1 MLSDDVNQHAALQQ
15 SSPTASSVDAV
26 NYEGLRAENERLKL
40 ALEAS
45 GVVGLWDWMVDTN
58 LLHGDTNFARL
69 YGLDPSRTAAGLTM
83 EQYQEFVIA
92 GDIPALQQN
101 ILATFESGAD
111 FLVEYRLAIPNEPI
125 RWVECKG
132 KLICDVS
139 GRAVRFS
146 GTAVDITERKQ
157 QEAVTR
163 AAVVAARENSERMHL
178 ALAAGA
184 IIGTWVWDIGR
195 DEFSL
200 DEGLANAFGLDTSIG
215 PAAPRIARIID
226 AVHPDDKPALLAAV
240 ESALHTRS
248 GYICQYRVKNVEGLY
263 YWVEANGRVESD
275 VSGRAYRFPGVL
287 INISAR
293 RAVENERDKIA
304 AELRTL
310 NLTLEQRISER
321 TAERDLMW
329 ETSPDLL
336 LIIDFEGYF
345 CRVNPAWKKLLG
357 YCPQELVGHHVNEF
371 VVRYDHAKTV
381 EAYEAAATGTATSVE
396 NCYRHKDGSLR
407 WFSWVAAPAGDL
419 TYATGR
425 DVTIEKE
432 RAATL
437 LETQEA
443 LRQSQKME
451 AVGQLTGGLAHDFN
465 NLLASISGAL
475 QVLKVKLQRGQYI
488 GLERYVDIGESS
500 VRRAASLTQ
509 RLLAF
514 SRRQT
519 LDPKPTDVRRLVA
532 GMDELLRRSLGPI
545 VEMTV
550 ISEDDLWLTKVDPPQ
565 LENALLNL
573 YINARDAMMPGGG
586 RLTLT
591 MSNEWLSECREEND
605 VPAGEYVLLRISDT
619 GTGMPPEVLTRIFD
633 PFYTTKPIGEG
644 TGLGLS
650 MVYGFVRQSEGQVT
664 VTSVLGVGTTM
675 CLYLP
680 RYSGTMPTAESVE
693 AQRVE
698 SAQGENVLVIDDET
712 ALREIVEEVLRDA
725 GYRVFT
731 AQDGPTGLL
740 ILDSNTPIDLLVTDV
755 GLPGGLN
762 GRQVADTAR
771 ASRPGLK
778 VLFITGYA
786 DAAVVGNGRLDEGME
801 VMTKPFDLSA
811 LVGKVHKLIRA

>member
-1 MLSDDVNQHAALQQ
+1 MLSNDVDQHAALHQ

-69 YGLDPSRTAAGLTM
+69 YGLNPSRTAAGLTM

-92 GDIPALQQN
+92 EDIAALQQN
-101 ILATFESGAD
+101 IRATFESGAD

-132 KLICDVS
+132 KLIYDVS

-146 GTAVDITERKQ
+146 GTAVDITQRKQ

-178 ALAAGA
+178 ALSAGA

-195 DEFSL
+195 EEFSL
-200 DEGLANAFGLDTSIG
+200 DEELANAFGLDTSIG

-275 VSGRAYRFPGVL
+275 VSGRACRFSGVL
-287 INISAR
+287 ININAR
-293 RAVENERDKIA
+293 RAVENERDRIA

-591 MSNEWLSECREEND
+591 MSNEWLTECREEYD

-664 VTSVLGVGTTM
+664 VTSVAGVGTTM

-680 RYSGTMPTAESVE
+680 RYSGTMPAAEHVG

-731 AQDGPTGLL
+731 AQDGSTGLR

-771 ASRPGLK
+771 ASRNGLK